1 MFKILLPVDGS
12 ENASKTVADFIRLT
26 DWYKEK
32 PELHLLN
39 VQYPLDGNV
48 SLFINQADI
57 KQYHQ
62 EEALKSLQNTRDLL
76 DQAGISYQY
85 HIIVGD
91 PAEMIVRFATEKQ
104 YDQIIMGPRGKGGLS
119 GLLLGS
125 VTNKVMQLS
134 NIPVLL
140 VKNELLR

>member
-1 MFKILLPVDGS
+1 MLKILLPVDGS
-12 ENASKTVADFIRLT
+12 ENSSKTVADFIQLL
-26 DWYKEK
+26 DWYKER
-32 PELHLLN
+32 PEFHLLN

-48 SLFINQADI
+48 SLFINQTDI

-85 HIIVGD
+85 HILVGD

-104 YDQIIMGPRGKGGLS
+104 YDQIIMGPRGKGS
-119 GLLLGS
+119 IKGLLLGS

-140 VKNELLR
+140 VK

>member
-1 MFKILLPVDGS
+1 MLKILLPVDGS
-12 ENASKTVADFIRLT
+12 ENSRKTVFDFIQLLG
-26 DWYKEK
+26 WYKEK
-32 PELHLLN
+32 PEIHLLN
-39 VQYPLDGNV
+39 VQYPLNGNV

-62 EEALKSLQNTRDLL
+62 EEALKSLQDTRDLL
-76 DQAGISYQY
+76 DQAGIAYQY

-91 PAEMIVRFATEKQ
+91 PAEMIVRLANEEQ
-104 YDQIIMGPRGKGGLS
+104 YDQIMMGPRGKSGIK

-134 NIPVLL
+134 DIPVLL
-140 VKNELLR
+140 VK

>member
-1 MFKILLPVDGS
+1 MLKILLPVDGS
-12 ENASKTVADFIRLT
+12 ECSKKAVADFIPLLE
-26 DWYKEK
+26 WYKEI

-62 EEALKSLQNTRDLL
+62 EEGLKNLHEARDIL
-76 DQAGISYQY
+76 DREGIAYQF
-85 HIIVGD
+85 HITVGD

-104 YDQIIMGPRGKGGLS
+104 YDLIVMGPRGRGGIK

-125 VTNKVMQLS
+125 VTSKVMQLS
-134 NIPVLL
+134 QIPVLL
-140 VKNELLR
+140 VK